1 MATLYTPH
9 FIQFFDDDGEPLAGG
24 KLYTYA
30 AGTSTPKDTYTD
42 AGGGTANANP
52 VVLDASGC
60 AVIFLSGSYK
70 FYLTDA
76 NDVAVGPNGGI
87 TDNVSAFATSISG
100 GVSDITSDYTDTAVA
115 VGDSFIFADVSD
127 SDNTKR
133 DTIQG
138 ILDLVPTDIFGKSDT
153 VILSGDKISFSDASD
168 SNLPKTDTVDGIL
181 DLVAAKIAAYSA
193 GGVGTY
199 MAAVKNTSSAIH
211 DFGDTIA
218 GSSLDPC
225 SLNANVSATVPSGTW
240 RCMGY
245 ATNATGSTNSAS
257 IWLRT
262 V

>member
-52 VVLDASGC
+52 VVLDASGR
-60 AVIFLSGSYK
+60 ATVFLSGSYK
-70 FYLTDA
+70 FKLTDA
-76 NDVAVGPNGGI
+76 DDVEI
-87 TDNVSAFATSISG
+87 ETTDNVSAFATSISG

-199 MAAVKNTSSAIH
+199 MIAVKNTSSAAQ
-211 DFGDTIA
+211 DFGDTLA
-218 GSSLDPC
+218 GSALDPC
-225 SLNANVSATVPSGTW
+225 SLNANISTAIPAGTW
-240 RCMGY
+240 RCMSRSE
-245 ATNATGSTNSAS
+245 NSTTVSSGAL
-257 IWLRT
+257 WLRT